1 MQQSPLLQSRPFG
14 DGNPSQK
21 SKAESEASQRDHL
34 RPSACKVG
42 DIFYRYENHL
52 VSAGVDEF
60 DESLGAYIELY
71 CMAFNVVSVTVK
83 DVKIE
88 WYTADGVYA
97 PRPVM
102 DHYINK
108 FAYPNKVE
116 ALLGFLS
123 RKRRQQAI
131 LHGQI
136 GRSKEAAVVVNRHL
150 EREMKKC
157 PK

>member
-1 MQQSPLLQSRPFG
+1 MQQSSLLQSRSFG
-14 DGNPSQK
+14 DGNSSQK

-42 DIFYRYENHL
+42 DIFYRYENHM

-60 DESLGAYIELY
+60 DESLGAYTALY
-71 CMAFNVVSVTVK
+71 CMAFNVVNVTAK
-83 DVKIE
+83 GAKIE
-88 WYTADGVYA
+88 WYTPDGVYA

-108 FAYPNKVE
+108 FAYPSKVE

-131 LHGQI
+131 LHSQI
-136 GRSKEAAVVVNRHL
+136 GRSKEAVGIAHRHL
-150 EREMKKC
+150 ERELKNAKH
-157 PK
+157 